1 MMNTPDD
8 SCNPVVS
15 LDNLVLWWLNVD
27 NAKERIKF
35 LEMIRICRKKCL
47 PNSEV
52 RRVLEVE
59 IYILS
64 AEVDTR
70 NFKPKRNPV
79 KLGMLVSVK
88 NE

>member
-1 MMNTPDD
+1 MISYKIEEP
-8 SCNPVVS
+8 
-15 LDNLVLWWLNVD
+15 LLEWLTLY
-27 NAKERIKF
+27 KCQYLGFSSSYE
-35 LEMIRICRKKCL
+35 CQCL

-52 RRVLEVE
+52 RRGLKVEIE

-88 NE
+88 NEQ